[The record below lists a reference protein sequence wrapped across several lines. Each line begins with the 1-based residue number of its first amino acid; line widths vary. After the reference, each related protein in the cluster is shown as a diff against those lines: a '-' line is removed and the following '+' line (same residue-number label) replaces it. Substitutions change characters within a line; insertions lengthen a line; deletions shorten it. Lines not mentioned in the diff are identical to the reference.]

1 MENIIDK
8 EVGMLDKKLL
18 RTPSENVEWL
28 KKQE

>member
-8 EVGMLDKKLL
+8 EVGMLDKKHL